1 MKVAQHEG
9 QCELK
14 VPSVE
19 GGGLLSSTDASIRKE
34 ATSSILC
41 REQSVVVFEKERSP
55 LKHQFLIYELQRDSL
70 SGLSELRKEKK
81 RHILLTTAPE

>member
-1 MKVAQHEG
+1 MGHFIISNNQSIQNGIVENAAWMKVAQHEG

-19 GGGLLSSTDASIRKE
+19 GGGLLSSTDASIREE

-41 REQSVVVFEKERSP
+41 REQSVVVFEKERSSF
-55 LKHQFLIYELQRDSL
+55 KASISYIRA
-70 SGLSELRKEKK
+70 SER
-81 RHILLTTAPE
+81 